1 MSNPAVSKGFPIGL
15 RVLVVDDDPLC
26 LKIVEK
32 MLKRCQYEGACLAR
46 HTRPVIGN
54 LPIGTRISLGTRGV
68 ETAMERLTS
77 DRIAAG
83 SALKRCIRV
92 FQKYLARFPNRP
104 ALAAPSRPH
113 VGNPR
118 STRLLTSHPLSTQQ
132 RSHHLLARCRG
143 AEDPARAQ
151 GRLRH
156 RALRRAH
163 AGHGWLQALGAHR
176 ARARHTS
183 HE

>member
-1 MSNPAVSKGFPIGL
+1 MSTPAVSKGFPIGL

-46 HTRPVIGN
+46 HMRPVIGN

-83 SALKRCIRV
+83 SALNGAFVYYKNIWRGFRT
-92 FQKYLARFPNRP
+92 ARR
-104 ALAAPSRPH
+104 SPH
-113 VGNPR
+113 PPGARLGNPR
-118 STRLLTSHPLSTQQ
+118 LTRLADALPSLDSTTQ
-132 RSHHLLARCRG
+132 S
-143 AEDPARAQ
+143 PPSRAVP
-151 GRLRH
+151 
-156 RALRRAH
+156 RR
-163 AGHGWLQALGAHR
+163 
-176 ARARHTS
+176 
-183 HE
+183 

>member
-1 MSNPAVSKGFPIGL
+1 MSTPAVSKGFPIGL

-46 HTRPVIGN
+46 HMRPVIGN
-54 LPIGTRISLGTRGV
+54 LPSGTRISLGTRGV

-104 ALAAPSRPH
+104 ALAAPSRPRL
-113 VGNPR
+113 GNPR
-118 STRLLTSHPLSTQQ
+118 STRLADALPSLDSTTQ
-132 RSHHLLARCRG
+132 S
-143 AEDPARAQ
+143 PPSRAVP
-151 GRLRH
+151 
-156 RALRRAH
+156 RR
-163 AGHGWLQALGAHR
+163 
-176 ARARHTS
+176 
-183 HE
+183 

>member
-1 MSNPAVSKGFPIGL
+1 MSTPAAPKGFPIGL

-46 HTRPVIGN
+46 HMRPVIGN
-54 LPIGTRISLGTRGV
+54 LPSGTRISLGTRGV

-92 FQKYLARFPNRP
+92 FQKYMARFPNRP
-104 ALAAPSRPH
+104 ALAAPS
-113 VGNPR
+113 
-118 STRLLTSHPLSTQQ
+118 Q
-132 RSHHLLARCRG
+132 RSPRQPSIDPLADLLPSL
-143 AEDPARAQ
+143 DSTTQSPPSRAVP
-151 GRLRH
+151 
-156 RALRRAH
+156 RR
-163 AGHGWLQALGAHR
+163 
-176 ARARHTS
+176 
-183 HE
+183 